1 MDITASSGLIECLHC
16 ATSNDDLA
24 KFCVRCGQRLL
35 LVPPEPA
42 KAPARAVCVRCG
54 QVNRPGALLCAACG
68 IPIQNY
74 AALVPRVKRDDVGA
88 GARTPQAATATVA
101 STTASPPPVA
111 KGSAASA
118 SVDSRAPRPPASMPA
133 PAAAKSPIAPAPPS
147 RAPAPSASPVCEDGV
162 HTAGQP
168 VRDARQRHAAAR
180 RAVDGRTCRV
190 WRVCRCAR
198 RCRNLVVPVGQPTGA
213 IGKRPCTRCRI
224 GADRNAVGGPAGHCA
239 AVEYGHR
246 QCRAGC
252 AAGAA
257 HGRIG
262 RRTERG
268 TCREREH
275 CTHSP
280 ERIAAPGQTIART
293 GSTGRG
299 AVRGRPRSNPARHG
313 RTRTPAARRHPQGR
327 DRAAPARRAVT
338 LG

>member
-147 RAPAPSASPVCEDGV
+147 RAPAPSASP
-162 HTAGQP
+162 
-168 VRDARQRHAAAR
+168 AAAR
-180 RAVDGRTCRV
+180 TAPTPPD
-190 WRVCRCAR
+190 
-198 RCRNLVVPVGQPTGA
+198 NLSA
-213 IGKRPCTRCRI
+213 TR
-224 GADRNAVGGPAGHCA
+224 DNAMPLRGERSMVGPAAFGVFVVA
-239 AVEYGHR
+239 L
-246 QCRAGC
+246 
-252 AAGAA
+252 GAA
-257 HGRIG
+257 ATLWYRSANPPAPSASARAPVAASAPIA
-262 RRTERG
+262 TQSVAPPDTALPSNTG
-268 TCREREH
+268 TASAEPAAQPAPLTAASVAAPSAAPAANASTAPIRPSALQRQAKP
-275 CTHSP
+275 SP
-280 ERIAAPGQTIART
+280 EPAAPAEAL
-293 GSTGRG
+293 S
-299 AVRGRPRSNPARHG
+299 AD
-313 RTRTPAARRHPQGR
+313 
-327 DRAAPARRAVT
+327 DRAAIQRAMAARERLRQDAILKAAT
-338 LG
+338 EPPQRDAQ